1 MHRTDAIAT
10 LKSGIRLEYV
20 VAAPDDAK
28 SVKETLVL
36 IHGYPQTCYAY
47 RHVLEPLVHA
57 GLRVVAPSYRGAGN
71 SSADAQTGYDK
82 FTLARDIHEL
92 LTTTLA
98 LDSFVV
104 LGHDIG
110 SMVATA
116 FAFLPEARKQLRGL
130 IVCECPQPGTSL
142 YRKSTTDPEM
152 ILGETF
158 HFAFH
163 QPRGFGEILTEGRED
178 VFLKHFY
185 ERLSYNPT
193 FLSDGDL
200 AYYISA
206 FRRAGKMTA
215 GFEVYRSFEQDHR
228 EMLEAVKKQGKLP
241 TSLPVLS
248 TGGQESSFT
257 KPLGEAMKELAEN
270 VTATGGIPHAGHWIA
285 EENPHGFVKEVLG
298 FLKEQQ
304 MV

>member
-20 VAAPDDAK
+20 VAAPDDTK
-28 SVKETLVL
+28 SVKETL
-36 IHGYPQTCYAY
+36 
-47 RHVLEPLVHA
+47 PLARA

-71 SSADAQTGYDK
+71 SSADAQTGHDK
-82 FTLARDIHEL
+82 FTLARDIYEL

-104 LGHDIG
+104 LYR
-110 SMVATA
+110 
-116 FAFLPEARKQLRGL
+116 ARHWLDGRNG
-130 IVCECPQPGTSL
+130 VCPGTSL

-152 ILGETF
+152 ILGRTF
-158 HFAFH
+158 HFALH
-163 QPRGFGEILTEGRED
+163 QSRGLGEILTEGKED
-178 VFLKHFY
+178 VYLKHFY

-193 FLSDGDL
+193 FLSHADL
-200 AYYISA
+200 AYYFST
-206 FRRAGKMTA
+206 FRRAGKMAA

-228 EMLEAVKKQGKLP
+228 EMLEVVKKQGKLP

-285 EENPHGFVKEVLG
+285 EENPHVFVEEVLG
-298 FLKEQQ
+298 FLKKQQ
-304 MV
+304 MVQSPSQDKSTLPPS